1 MNPSNFKTVM
11 PAVILLQLP
20 LTDICI
26 QEDNCTTLLYYPQN
40 QTYIHTNKQT
50 TTNTHTKKQP
60 TTQKLIPA
68 LLFFPLPI
76 FQCQDSV
83 A

>member
-50 TTNTHTKKQP
+50 TTNTHTKFNFCN
-60 TTQKLIPA
+60 I
-68 LLFFPLPI
+68 LLFVWMI
-76 FQCQDSV
+76 TGTGQKNIV
-83 A
+83 